1 MNVSNRGYL
10 YFVRLSGKI
19 ILLFCVFS
27 YVYQIHYK
35 IFPVTF
41 SVILGLFGILY
52 NFFINRGL
60 FKIKWCNF
68 YVFCGFYLVII
79 SLIISAVV
87 NGTNDYTFLQF
98 GIVNLLNVYS
108 FYTISILFKILYK
121 DVSFELI
128 VKYYIASALLQLIIS
143 LVMFLDVDKMVCFI
157 DL

>member
-121 DVSFELI
+121 EMCIRDRY
-128 VKYYIASALLQLIIS
+128 KASRWSKLYPSWNLRMIS
-143 LVMFLDVDKMVCFI
+143 SLNPRSAK
-157 DL
+157 

>member
-52 NFFINRGL
+52 NFFISESKLRGRCL
-60 FKIKWCNF
+60 PSC
-68 YVFCGFYLVII
+68 
-79 SLIISAVV
+79 SRRP
-87 NGTNDYTFLQF
+87 
-98 GIVNLLNVYS
+98 
-108 FYTISILFKILYK
+108 
-121 DVSFELI
+121 
-128 VKYYIASALLQLIIS
+128 
-143 LVMFLDVDKMVCFI
+143 
-157 DL
+157 

>member
-52 NFFINRGL
+52 NFFINRGI

-79 SLIISAVV
+79 SLIIIFSHKLSPIFFYY
-87 NGTNDYTFLQF
+87 NYFLKRT
-98 GIVNLLNVYS
+98 V
-108 FYTISILFKILYK
+108 
-121 DVSFELI
+121 
-128 VKYYIASALLQLIIS
+128 
-143 LVMFLDVDKMVCFI
+143 
-157 DL
+157 